1 MRTRLTIKKLPQPL
15 EQAFT
20 MVEVALALGV
30 IAFAMVAIIGVLPTG
45 LRVQKDNR
53 EKTTV
58 HIDGAYFMEAIRS
71 GARGLDDL
79 TNYVDKVFVYVDQ
92 GKNGRT
98 VTVTNEYSY
107 TNGNKTYQL
116 TDGASIV
123 GLLSTPKFSPS
134 ARNTSSTNRVA
145 AFVRSQAGNAAQ
157 RGVAARDLAFS
168 YLLTS
173 ELQPFMA
180 TSPNSTS
187 YIRGNVPAFLQTNN
201 IINSNNW
208 RLAVNLTTNLH
219 ELKLTFQWPIFQ
231 RGSGDKIEYV
241 VGNNRKSYRTMIS
254 GHLISTNAPFYFFQ
268 RENYVPVNIA
278 P

>member
-1 MRTRLTIKKLPQPL
+1 MST
-15 EQAFT
+15 
-20 MVEVALALGV
+20 
-30 IAFAMVAIIGVLPTG
+30 
-45 LRVQKDNR
+45 
-53 EKTTV
+53 KT
-58 HIDGAYFMEAIRS
+58 
-71 GARGLDDL
+71 L
-79 TNYVDKVFVYVDQ
+79 
-92 GKNGRT
+92 
-98 VTVTNEYSY
+98 
-107 TNGNKTYQL
+107 
-116 TDGASIV
+116 
-123 GLLSTPKFSPS
+123 
-134 ARNTSSTNRVA
+134 SSTNRVA

-241 VGNNRKSYRTMIS
+241 VGNNRKSYRTLIS

>member
-1 MRTRLTIKKLPQPL
+1 MRTHFTTKRALRQL

-58 HIDGAYFMEAIRS
+58 HIDGTYFVEAIRS

-92 GKNGRT
+92 FKNGRT
-98 VTVTNEYSY
+98 TTVTNEYNY
-107 TNGNKTYQL
+107 TNALNRL

-123 GLLSTPKFSPS
+123 GLLSTPKFLPY
-134 ARNTSSTNRVA
+134 ARNTLSTNRVA
-145 AFVRSQAGNAAQ
+145 ALVRSQAGNAAQ

-168 YLLTS
+168 YLMTC
-173 ELQPFMA
+173 ELQPYMA
-180 TSPNSTS
+180 VSQPSTS
-187 YIRGNVPAFLQTNN
+187 FFKGNVPSFLVTNN
-201 IINSNNW
+201 FIASNNW
-208 RLAVNLTTNLH
+208 RLAVNLATNLH
-219 ELKLTFQWPIFQ
+219 ELKLTFQWPIFL
-231 RGSGDKIEYV
+231 RGSGSNVQYV
-241 VGNNRKSYRTMIS
+241 VGNNRKIYRTMIS

-268 RENYVPVNIA
+268 RENYLPVTFVP
-278 P
+278 